1 MGSTGS
7 ESTVP
12 RTASGAGVAGPRPT
26 EVGAGGGRVRIA
38 VDVLGGDRAPE
49 EIVAGAAAASSSD
62 IEPILFG
69 PPGLDTRGLR
79 LRETTETIEMDDHAV
94 ESVRAK
100 PDSSLVRSVR
110 AVADGDADAVV
121 SAGNTGAMLAASLLH
136 IRRLAGVHRPG
147 IAAVIPTRRGPSV
160 LIDAG
165 ANADAR
171 PEHLVQF
178 GHMGAVFAE
187 EILGIPE
194 PEVRLLSIG
203 EEAEK
208 GSQLTREAHELLRG
222 SSLRFC
228 GNTEGRM
235 ILEGAADVVV
245 ADGFSGN
252 IALKTIEGTVRS
264 LLASLRGELDS
275 SVRGKL
281 GGLLIRPSARR
292 LRDRLDPET
301 YGGGYLLGLRGLVV
315 IAHGASSRVA
325 IANAIELAARGVE
338 HGVVDRLQER
348 LARQTVSPHVLSSR
362 STTPTAER

>member
-1 MGSTGS
+1 MTI
-7 ESTVP
+7 
-12 RTASGAGVAGPRPT
+12 
-26 EVGAGGGRVRIA
+26 RVA
-38 VDVLGGDRAPE
+38 VDALGGDRAPE
-49 EIVAGAAAASSSD
+49 EIVFGALAAASAG

-69 PPGLDTRGLR
+69 PADLDSRGLR
-79 LRETTETIEMDDHAV
+79 LEVATETIAMHDNAV
-94 ESVRAK
+94 DSVRSK
-100 PDSSLVRSVR
+100 GDSSLVRAVR
-110 AVADGDADAVV
+110 AVEQGDADAVV

-187 EILGIPE
+187 RILEIPE

-203 EEAEK
+203 EEAAK
-208 GSQLTREAHELLRG
+208 GSLLTLEAHELLNA
-222 SSLRFC
+222 SSLRFG
-228 GNTEGRM
+228 GNTESRM
-235 ILEGAADVVV
+235 ILEGEADVVV

-252 IALKTIEGTVRS
+252 VALKAVEGTARS
-264 LLASLRGELDS
+264 LLVSLRGELDA

-281 GGLLIRPSARR
+281 GGLLIRPAARR
-292 LRDRLDPET
+292 LRSRLDPET

-315 IAHGASSRVA
+315 IAHGSSSRVA
-325 IANAIELAARGVE
+325 IANAIRLAARGVDHE
-338 HGVVDRLQER
+338 VVERLQER
-348 LARQTVSPHVLSSR
+348 MAPGVLASAR